1 MSIEIHHLT
10 KTYRSHIAL
19 DDITVT
25 FENGM
30 YGLLGKNGAGK
41 STFLKI
47 LATLTKPTSGDITIN
62 GVSRRDTVFRKMIGY
77 VPQNFSFYP
86 NMTIYDSMKY
96 LAALSEI
103 SVSRQNLKIPLLLQQ
118 VNLWEM
124 KKKKIRTL
132 SGGMIKRLGIAQA
145 LINNPKILIA
155 DEPTAGLDPEER
167 IRLYHVLEEYSKD
180 NIVILSTHI
189 ASDIEAVCKRVCV
202 LDSGRLVFNGS
213 VDSLK
218 EWRERQ

>member
-96 LAALSEI
+96 LSALSEI